1 MRIYIAIFSEF
12 IFVNPLRVKKSVLF
26 EALSDMSYDGEVT
39 LTDSDGH
46 AFVECVNKTKES
58 CDTNNHK
65 CLKKEII
72 INLR

>member
-1 MRIYIAIFSEF
+1 MGKK
-12 IFVNPLRVKKSVLF
+12 VCPLRGIV
-26 EALSDMSYDGEVT
+26 EYDNDGEVT

-58 CDTNNHK
+58 RDTNNHK